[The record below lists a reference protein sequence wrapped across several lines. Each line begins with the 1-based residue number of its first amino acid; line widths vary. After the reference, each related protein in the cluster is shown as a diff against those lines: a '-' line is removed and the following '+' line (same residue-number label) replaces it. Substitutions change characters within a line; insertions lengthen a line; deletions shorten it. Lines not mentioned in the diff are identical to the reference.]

1 MDSLFDHVHSSE
13 VEKSH
18 IPLAARIRPQ
28 SLDDFVGQ
36 EHVLRPGSLLRRAI
50 EADCFSSIILT
61 GPPGVGKT
69 SLAGI
74 IAESTESDFIAMSA
88 LSSSVSDVRE
98 AIAKAVENKRFSG
111 RKTVLFI
118 DELHRFNKAQ
128 QDSLLKDIENGNIRF
143 IGATTHNPQFYII
156 PPLVSRSQ
164 VFNLNSLNQENIKKL
179 LERALKHSR
188 GFPNQSVKVES
199 EALDFLANACEGDG
213 RKSLGALE
221 LAVLTTEENSSG
233 EIVINRQTASECIQK
248 RLLKYDDDEHYDTAS
263 AFIKSMRGSD
273 PDAAVYWLAKMLHA
287 GEDIR
292 FIARRIVI
300 FASEDVGNADP
311 RALQVAVA
319 AMQGVEFVGMP
330 EARIILSQA
339 VTYCATAPKSN
350 AAYKAVNA
358 ALADVEK
365 DRVAPVPMHLRDP
378 HSSGYNPDNAEYVYP
393 HNDADGFVK
402 QEYLG
407 TENKYYQPVD
417 RGYEKSIKERMNY
430 WESVRGS

>member
-1 MDSLFDHVHSSE
+1 MESLFDNVSSSE
-13 VEKSH
+13 IEKSH
-18 IPLAARIRPQ
+18 VPLAARIRPQ
-28 SLDDFVGQ
+28 TLDDFIGQ
-36 EHVLRPGSLLRRAI
+36 EHILKPGSLLRRAI

-74 IAESTESDFIAMSA
+74 IAECTESDFIAMSA
-88 LSSSVSDVRE
+88 LSSAVADVRE
-98 AIAKAVENKRFSG
+98 AIKKAVENKRFSG
-111 RKTVLFI
+111 KKTILFI

-156 PPLVSRSQ
+156 APLVSRSQ
-164 VFNLNSLNQENIKKL
+164 VFNLNSLGVEEIGSL
-179 LERALKHSR
+179 LKRAVSHEKA
-188 GFPNQSVKVES
+188 FPNRNVEIEE
-199 EALDFLANACEGDG
+199 EAVQFLANACEGDG

-221 LAVLTTEENSSG
+221 LAVLTTEGDEKHTILITK
-233 EIVINRQTASECIQK
+233 EIASECIQR
-248 RLLKYDDDEHYDTAS
+248 RLLKYDADEHYDTAS

-311 RALQVAVA
+311 RALQLAVA
-319 AMQGVEFVGMP
+319 AMQGVDFVGMP

-358 ALADVEK
+358 ALTDVEK
-365 DRVAPVPMHLRDP
+365 DRVSPVPMHLRDP
-378 HSSGYNPDNAEYVYP
+378 NSSGYNPQGADYIYP
-393 HNDADGFVK
+393 HNETEGFVK

-407 TENKYYQPVD
+407 TENKYYLPVD
-417 RGYEKSIKERMNY
+417 RGYEKSIRERMSY
-430 WESVRGS
+430 WESVRGN

>member
-1 MDSLFDHVHSSE
+1 MESLFDHAQSSS
-13 VEKSH
+13 VAKGH
-18 IPLAARIRPQ
+18 VPLAARIRPQ
-28 SLDDFVGQ
+28 NLDDFIGQ
-36 EHVLRPGSLLRRAI
+36 AHILKPGSLLRRAI
-50 EADCFSSIILT
+50 ESDCFSSIILT

-74 IAESTESDFIAMSA
+74 IAECTESDFIALSA

-98 AIAKAVENKRFSG
+98 AIKKSVENRRFSG
-111 RKTVLFI
+111 RKAVLFI

-156 PPLVSRSQ
+156 APLVSRSQ
-164 VFNLNSLNQENIKKL
+164 VFNLNPLSVEEIEVLLKKSLVHDK
-179 LERALKHSR
+179 
-188 GFPNQSVKVES
+188 GFPDKKVILEDD
-199 EALDFLANACEGDG
+199 AAKFLANACEGDG

-221 LAVLTTEENSSG
+221 LAVLTTEENEQNEVVITK
-233 EIVINRQTASECIQK
+233 EIASECIQR

-311 RALQVAVA
+311 RALQVAVS

-350 AAYKAVNA
+350 AAYKAVNE

-365 DRVAPVPMHLRDP
+365 DRVSPVPMHLRDP
-378 HSSGYNPDNAEYVYP
+378 HSSGYNPDNAEYIYP
-393 HNDADGFVK
+393 HNEKEGFVK

-407 TENKYYQPVD
+407 TEKIYYRPVD
-417 RGYEKSIKERMNY
+417 RGYEKSIKERMDY
-430 WESVRGS
+430 WESVRES